1 MIISKQWLKDF
12 VSFDYSTEE
21 LADMLS
27 LLGLE
32 AEVDTEIAPMNHVV
46 IGKVKKTEKHPNAD
60 KLKLCTVFDGI
71 DTHQVVCGAPNVD
84 AGQTIVFAKEG
95 AVLPGNFKLKKVTI
109 RGVESN
115 GMVCSERELGL
126 SDEHEGILVLDDS
139 FEAGES
145 FTDVIG
151 PLRASVELDI
161 TPNRPDAFSHLG
173 VARDIAVK
181 SQQELILPKALPIK
195 STGNTII
202 PIQMENADD
211 CPRYIGGIMNNI
223 TIGPSP
229 QWMVDR
235 LQAAGQRSINNLVDI
250 SNYVLLELGHPT
262 HIFDYDKLEQKE
274 ILVRRA
280 KSDETIVTLDEEKR
294 KVSEGQLL
302 ITDGKTPIALAGIM
316 GGHGSAVSEKTTSV
330 LIESA
335 YFDPVVIRKGAKSLS
350 MQTEA
355 SKRFERGVD
364 PNGADFAFWRVVN
377 LIQELTGGELSSP
390 IMDVYPNK
398 IGAPSI
404 TLRKSEL
411 NLIAG
416 CEIDN
421 PFVESTLIS
430 LGFELSSGKDEWTCI
445 PPTFRPDI
453 EREIDIIEEIIRVFG
468 YDNIPTDSHLYGPY
482 RMGEPDPEAFLNPFR
497 HIMVGFG
504 YRQAYNNSLQNEN
517 VSQLSGKT
525 AIPMMNPLSTEMAFL
540 RTSLLPGLIQNI
552 DFNTKN
558 GSPDLQLF
566 ELGNVHHKWGE
577 GLDNLDESLTLA
589 GMATGSYSS
598 ASVHG
603 TGVNHSIFTM
613 KGILSQMIESHLGF
627 RLELK
632 EAEHSGFSLCWSIV
646 INGKPAGFMGE
657 ISSSWMKALDSNLSS
672 VFGFEFSFKPW
683 QNMLKGKQTFKPIN
697 AYPKVPRSLNFVMD
711 ESVRVGNVLSLIKQK
726 GKKLLISAKPD
737 DIFRDEKM
745 GENKKSVT
753 FTLEFQSPVKTLEDK
768 DVTPIIDEIIDVVS
782 NKFDAKLRS

>member
-32 AEVDTEIAPMNHVV
+32 AEVDTEIASMKHVV

-60 KLKLCTVFDGI
+60 KLKLCTIFDGI

-139 FEAGES
+139 LEAGES
-145 FTDVIG
+145 FTDAIG

-181 SQQELILPKALPIK
+181 TQQSLTLPKALPIK
-195 STGNTII
+195 PTGDETI
-202 PIQMENADD
+202 PIRMENAED
-211 CPRYIGGIMNNI
+211 CPRYIGGIMENI
-223 TIGPSP
+223 SIGPSP

-274 ILVRRA
+274 ILVRRS

-316 GGHGSAVSEKTTSV
+316 GGLASAVSEYTTSV

-355 SKRFERGVD
+355 SKRFERGVN

-377 LIQELTGGELSSP
+377 LIKELTGGELTSP
-390 IMDVYPNK
+390 IMDAYPTE
-398 IGAPSI
+398 IIAPSI

-416 CEIDN
+416 CEIEN
-421 PFVESTLIS
+421 TFIESTLS
-430 LGFELSSGKDEWTCI
+430 NLGFDLSFSENEWTCS

-453 EREIDIIEEIIRVFG
+453 EREIDIIEEVIRVYG
-468 YDNIPTDSHLYGPY
+468 YDNIPTDDHLYGLY
-482 RMGEPDPEAFLNPFR
+482 RIGHPDPELYLNQFR
-497 HIMVGFG
+497 QLMVGFG
-504 YRQAYNNSLQNEN
+504 FRQVYNNSLQNE
-517 VSQLSGKT
+517 VISQLSGKT

-540 RTSLLPGLIQNI
+540 RTSLLPGLIHNI
-552 DFNTKN
+552 DFNINN
-558 GSPDLQLF
+558 GTSDLQLF

-589 GMATGSYSS
+589 GIATGNYSS
-598 ASVHG
+598 NSVHD
-603 TGVNHSIFTM
+603 TGVKHSIFTI
-613 KGILSQMIESHLGF
+613 KGFLSQMIESHLGF
-627 RLELK
+627 RLELM
-632 EAEHSGFSLCWSIV
+632 ESEYPGFSLCWSVV
-646 INGKPAGFMGE
+646 INGKQSGFMGE
-657 ISSSWMKALDSNLSS
+657 IAPTWLKRLDTNISSA
-672 VFGFEFSFKPW
+672 FGFEFSFKPW
-683 QNMLKGKQTFKPIN
+683 QNMLKGKQIFKPIT

-711 ESVRVGNVLSLIKQK
+711 ESVRVGKVLSIIKQK
-726 GKKLLISAKPD
+726 GKKLLVSAKPD
-737 DIFRDEKM
+737 DIFRDKKM

-782 NKFDAKLRS
+782 NQFDAKLRS